1 MPYAEAIAWLI
12 ADALD
17 LPRPSFAA
25 LLLLRLDRLKGHLP
39 LDQHWLQYP
48 QTLAFCS
55 STVVGKHITG
65 RWSWLSHLRA
75 LRAFKH
81 PELPRIAAFDVW
93 IDNQDRHT
101 GNFLKTSA
109 GRYIP
114 IDNEYALYTL
124 LWARLLTVAHNSLR
138 NLARETLPQVAFDKF
153 ESAMMAAATAHEP
166 ALSKASPD
174 LKQFLSSV
182 IADPS
187 QRDQF
192 AAVVLSF
199 LAQRADTN
207 WLSNELGRV
216 A

>member
-1 MPYAEAIAWLI
+1 
-12 ADALD
+12 
-17 LPRPSFAA
+17 
-25 LLLLRLDRLKGHLP
+25 
-39 LDQHWLQYP
+39 
-48 QTLAFCS
+48 
-55 STVVGKHITG
+55 
-65 RWSWLSHLRA
+65 
-75 LRAFKH
+75 
-81 PELPRIAAFDVW
+81 
-93 IDNQDRHT
+93 
-101 GNFLKTSA
+101 
-109 GRYIP
+109 
-114 IDNEYALYTL
+114 
-124 LWARLLTVAHNSLR
+124 
-138 NLARETLPQVAFDKF
+138 
-153 ESAMMAAATAHEP
+153 MAAATAHEP